1 MIARRAAADWR
12 LTAAGALLVAALL
25 MPPLPWPRS
34 NYDFLAVFDISQ
46 SMGVT
51 DYRQQGRPVARL
63 DYARRALA
71 AALTELPCGSRL
83 GLAAF
88 TGYRSLMLLAPVEV
102 CEHYGDLLAT
112 LAQIDERMRWAEAS
126 EITKGLY
133 WALRAARDI
142 GGEPELLF
150 FTDGHESPPL
160 DGPPPALFG
169 DLRKGQIHGLVIG
182 TGGNL
187 PRPIP
192 KRDSAGRDR
201 GFWLPD
207 EVAQGRGPDR
217 RNEHL
222 SARRE
227 PHLQALAFRTGL
239 DYLRLEDFHGLSA
252 AMQAA
257 PRVRRRE
264 VPTDLSWVPL
274 ALALALL
281 CAAPLG
287 ALIGNRGV
295 RGSHRPHP

>member
-1 MIARRAAADWR
+1 MIRIDGSTGEGGGQI
-12 LTAAGALLVAALL
+12 L
-25 MPPLPWPRS
+25 RS
-34 NYDFLAVFDISQ
+34 
-46 SMGVT
+46 
-51 DYRQQGRPVARL
+51 
-63 DYARRALA
+63 ALA
-71 AALTELPCGSRL
+71 LSAVTGQSFRMEKIRANRSRPGLMRQHLTS
-83 GLAAF
+83 
-88 TGYRSLMLLAPVEV
+88 
-102 CEHYGDLLAT
+102 
-112 LAQIDERMRWAEAS
+112 
-126 EITKGLY
+126 
-133 WALRAARDI
+133 LRAARDI